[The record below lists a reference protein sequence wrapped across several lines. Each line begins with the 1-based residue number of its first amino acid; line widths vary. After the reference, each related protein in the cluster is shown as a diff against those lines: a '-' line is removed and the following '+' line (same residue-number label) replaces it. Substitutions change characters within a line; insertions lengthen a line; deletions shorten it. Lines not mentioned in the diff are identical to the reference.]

1 MRAERAVFTK
11 PAEIVT
17 KLVTNEGT
25 KNLDA
30 NRDAWQA
37 EVRKMKFERMKALK
51 RRRF

>member
-1 MRAERAVFTK
+1 MRAGHAVFKK

-37 EVRKMKFERMKALK
+37 KMHEMKFERTKTLK
-51 RRRF
+51 HRRF